1 MRKIFI
7 GGSLESGERV
17 MELAR
22 IIEAEGEEP
31 VPWDKPGLFPLG
43 GYTLEQLIKIS
54 RTVDGALFVFGED
67 DKVWYRNDMVY
78 QPRDN
83 VFIEFGIFAGQIGPE
98 RTVIAVSGNV
108 KAATDLRG
116 VITCNLDRPYQ
127 ARIQLRQWLN
137 GLALVRNEA
146 GV

>member
-1 MRKIFI
+1 MWKIFI
-7 GGSLESGERV
+7 GGSLESGDKV

-22 IIEAEGEEP
+22 IIEAEGGEP

-54 RTVDGALFVFGED
+54 RVVDGALFVFGED
-67 DKVWYRNDMVY
+67 DKVWYRNDMVQ

-83 VFIEFGIFAGQIGPE
+83 VLIEYGIFAGQLGPK

-116 VITCNLDRPYQ
+116 VITCNLNRPYH
-127 ARIQLRQWLN
+127 ARTQLCQWLN
-137 GLALVRNEA
+137 GLSLARNEA